1 MDFSLK
7 DRQWQKLRRILERLA
22 RSNHFQKERLQRVGF
37 LPTSL
42 EDFSARVPF
51 TRKSEL
57 VEDQLIHPPMGSNL
71 TADPGAYTRFSQT
84 SGTTARPIQVWDTIA
99 SWGWLLENWQE
110 GFRLAALERGML
122 TYFAFSFGPFLGFWT
137 AFEAGVR
144 YGLRCIPGGGSST
157 QARVRAI
164 IEHGAE
170 VLCCTPTYA
179 LHLAD
184 VAKSEGVQMSAS
196 RVRKILVAGE
206 PGGSLTGVRA
216 RLEEAWPGAKV
227 YDHYGMTEVGPVAFA
242 KEGMDGALRVLEER
256 YYVEVLTPGGNEP
269 VPEWHIGELVLTP
282 LGREDWPLL
291 RYRTGDIV
299 RARRDSDGA
308 LWFEGGVLGRTDDM
322 VIIRGVN
329 VYPGAVEH
337 AVRSVRGVGEYRVT
351 VSSRGSM
358 SECSVEIEVDGD
370 VKGDTASRIVAE
382 LEAAFEK
389 AFSLRIPVKPVPLR
403 SLPRFELKARRWVR
417 G

>member
-1 MDFSLK
+1 
-7 DRQWQKLRRILERLA
+7 
-22 RSNHFQKERLQRVGF
+22 
-37 LPTSL
+37 
-42 EDFSARVPF
+42 
-51 TRKSEL
+51 
-57 VEDQLIHPPMGSNL
+57 
-71 TADPGAYTRFSQT
+71 
-84 SGTTARPIQVWDTIA
+84 
-99 SWGWLLENWQE
+99 
-110 GFRLAALERGML
+110 
-122 TYFAFSFGPFLGFWT
+122 
-137 AFEAGVR
+137 
-144 YGLRCIPGGGSST
+144 
-157 QARVRAI
+157 
-164 IEHGAE
+164 
-170 VLCCTPTYA
+170 
-179 LHLAD
+179 
-184 VAKSEGVQMSAS
+184 
-196 RVRKILVAGE
+196 
-206 PGGSLTGVRA
+206 
-216 RLEEAWPGAKV
+216 
-227 YDHYGMTEVGPVAFA
+227 
-242 KEGMDGALRVLEER
+242 
-256 YYVEVLTPGGNEP
+256 
-269 VPEWHIGELVLTP
+269 LVLTP

>member
-1 MDFSLK
+1 VDFSLK
-7 DRQWQKLRRILERLA
+7 DRQWQKLRRVLERVSRA
-22 RSNHFQKERLQRVGF
+22 NHFQRKRLQSIGP

-42 EDFSARVPF
+42 EDFSARIPF
-51 TRKSEL
+51 TRKSEI
-57 VEDQLIHPPMGSNL
+57 VEDQMLYPPIGSNL
-71 TADPGAYTRFSQT
+71 TADLREYTRFSQT
-84 SGTTARPIQVWDTIA
+84 SGTTSRPIQVWDTTA
-99 SWGWLLENWQE
+99 SWDWLLENWRQ
-110 GFRLAALERGML
+110 GFRLAAVEPGML

-144 YGLRCIPGGGSST
+144 HGLRCIPGGGSST
-157 QARVRAI
+157 HARVRAI

-179 LHLAD
+179 LHLAEI
-184 VAKSEGVQMSAS
+184 ARSERISMAAS

-206 PGGSLTGVRA
+206 PGGSLPSVRA
-216 RLEEAWPGAKV
+216 KLQEAWPGAKV
-227 YDHYGMTEVGPVAFA
+227 YDHYGMTEVGPVAFGTD
-242 KEGMDGALRVLEER
+242 EIDGALRVLEEQ
-256 YYVEVLTPGGNEP
+256 YYVEVLTPGGNQA
-269 VPEWHIGELVLTP
+269 VPDWHIGELVLTP

-299 RARRDSDGA
+299 RARRDSQSA

-337 AVRSVRGVGEYRVT
+337 AVRTVPGIGEYRVT
-351 VSSRGSM
+351 VSTLGSM

-370 VKGDTASRIVAE
+370 VTGPPAAGIVAD

-389 AFSLRIPVKPVPLR
+389 AFSLRIPVKAVPLR